1 MRSTIVTPL
10 LLFAVLAASATAAAQ
25 TVVEHSLTTGA
36 MGTAAAGGAKGA
48 SKSIGSV
55 FGNVSKTLDK
65 AAGSGAAATSAA
77 TAAEPASSTSSTS
90 ETIITS
96 KPPSPRDSAPQKPA
110 DPFKIRV
117 GMARVTLVETAGK
130 PMMKTS
136 RVEGTSFVETYYY
149 QGLDDVVVVTLRE
162 GKVTDVV
169 PPPPTD
175 AKESARR

>member
-10 LLFAVLAASATAAAQ
+10 LLFAVLAASATAAQ

-48 SKSIGSV
+48 SKSIGNV

-77 TAAEPASSTSSTS
+77 TAAEPASSTS

-96 KPPSPRDSAPQKPA
+96 KPPSSRDSAPQKPG
-110 DPFKIRV
+110 DPSKIRV

-162 GKVTDVV
+162 GKVTDIV
-169 PPPPTD
+169 PPPTD

>member
-77 TAAEPASSTSSTS
+77 TAAEPASSTS

-96 KPPSPRDSAPQKPA
+96 KPPSPRDSAPQKPG
-110 DPFKIRV
+110 DPSKLRV

-136 RVEGTSFVETYYY
+136 RGEGTSFVETYYY